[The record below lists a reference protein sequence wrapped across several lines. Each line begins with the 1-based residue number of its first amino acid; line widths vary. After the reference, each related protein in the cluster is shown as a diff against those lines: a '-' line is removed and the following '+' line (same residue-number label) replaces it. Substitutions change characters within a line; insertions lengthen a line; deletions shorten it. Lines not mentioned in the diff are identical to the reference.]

1 MQYWGMTLTWFYDTQ
16 LKTSLCQLYNCCILV
31 RRRCTRWCRTLSS
44 YPQPFYLGLSS
55 GQIPRLII
63 LFVILLVPLAQLI
76 PELDHLINREWPL
89 CWVTIP
95 ILEFVEFC
103 SCSQKTHLSR
113 WLILRLQVAPLSL
126 SPSCVTRN
134 TKGLLV
140 VYCYSSEYSPIRDT
154 IFHAGYDLG
163 RFPFDEKFLNFWSRS
178 RSNLWGNFL
187 GMFTEDPTIIEFLQ
201 FEPMR
206 SPGNSERQRKWH
218 VTPGQGIFRKFGY
231 TSRGCPLS

>member
-1 MQYWGMTLTWFYDTQ
+1 MNDHYVELPFQFWNSW
-16 LKTSLCQLYNCCILV
+16 SSALV
-31 RRRCTRWCRTLSS
+31 RRKLI
-44 YPQPFYLGLSS
+44 YPGGWYLDY
-55 GQIPRLII
+55 I
-63 LFVILLVPLAQLI
+63 
-76 PELDHLINREWPL
+76 
-89 CWVTIP
+89 
-95 ILEFVEFC
+95 
-103 SCSQKTHLSR
+103 
-113 WLILRLQVAPLSL
+113 APLSL

-163 RFPFDEKFLNFWSRS
+163 RFPFDEKSLNFWSRS
-178 RSNLWGNFL
+178 RGNLWGNFL